1 MPQAIEPK
9 RKKATSSEKKHMILE
24 AAKRVF
30 EEEGLEGSSLRSI
43 AAEAGYTPAALY
55 FHFSSREEI
64 YAELLSQS
72 LQQLKGFV
80 DQKVKECGSAEERF
94 KEAAWSFF
102 DFYNRNPEDLSLGL
116 YLFRGGI
123 EPQGVGRERNQKLN
137 QELYDC
143 LAPVAEAAKELGAD
157 KQLGQKLMA
166 RMFAHSTGILLLAHT
181 KRIRL
186 FEQDPEEMMRDY
198 ISEQMK
204 EQNWT

>member
-9 RKKATSSEKKHMILE
+9 RKKATSAEKKRMILD

-72 LQQLKGFV
+72 LHQLKDYI
-80 DQKVKECGSAEERF
+80 DQRVRKRETAGERF
-94 KEAAWSFF
+94 EEAAWSFF
-102 DFYNRNPEDLSLGL
+102 DFYNKNPEDLSLGL

-143 LAPVAEAAKELGAD
+143 LAPIAEAAEELGAD
-157 KQLGQKLMA
+157 KHLGQNLMA
-166 RMFAHSTGILLLAHT
+166 RIFAHSTGILLLAHT

-186 FEQDPEEMMRDY
+186 FEQDPEQMMRDY
-198 ISEQMK
+198 IEEQIK
-204 EQNWT
+204 EQNWN